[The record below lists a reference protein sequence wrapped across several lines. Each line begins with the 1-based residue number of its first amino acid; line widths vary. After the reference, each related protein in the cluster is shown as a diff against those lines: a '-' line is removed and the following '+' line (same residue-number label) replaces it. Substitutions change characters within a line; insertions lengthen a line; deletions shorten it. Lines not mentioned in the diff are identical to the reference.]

1 MGRRSAPRR
10 KRRLSRGARIA
21 LWIGGGFAG
30 LLGALAAAVLIFV
43 MSLSSA
49 IESNITTLSSAEAFP
64 KESTR
69 PAVSEDGS
77 STILFLGSDARGTV
91 SDVASE
97 DVDNQRSDVMMVV
110 RIDADREN
118 VEVMSILRD
127 SWIEI
132 PGHGRAKANAAFS
145 WGGAPLAVATVE
157 NLLGVRIDHVALIG
171 FDGFADMTD
180 ALGGITV
187 NNAVP
192 FTREGFDYVAGQ
204 NHLTGKQALGFVRE
218 RYSFTD
224 GDYQRARN
232 QQEFLRAISTQA
244 ISSNTLSNPE
254 RIFAFT
260 TAVTKHLA
268 VDESFTTQAMFE
280 LGVSLRNVRPA
291 DIHFFTLPTVGT
303 GMEGDQS
310 VVYVDEGAL
319 PAIRDALRTDTL
331 DEYVTSR

>member
-1 MGRRSAPRR
+1 MGRRSAERR
-10 KRRLSRGARIA
+10 RRRLPRAARIA
-21 LWIGGGFAG
+21 LWISGGIVG
-30 LLGALAAAVLIFV
+30 LTGALVVAVLIFV
-43 MSLSSA
+43 MSLSGA
-49 IESNITTLSSAEAFP
+49 IQSNITTLPSAEAFP
-64 KESTR
+64 AEKSR
-69 PAVSEDGS
+69 PAASEDGS
-77 STILFLGSDARGTV
+77 RTILLLGSDARGTV
-91 SDVASE
+91 SSVADE
-97 DVDNQRSDVMMVV
+97 DVDSQRSDVLMVV

-118 VEVMSILRD
+118 IEVMSILRD

-157 NLLGVRIDHVALIG
+157 NLLGVRVDHVALIG

-187 NNAVP
+187 NVSVP
-192 FTREGFDYVAGQ
+192 FTREGFDYVSGPNQLSGA
-204 NHLTGKQALGFVRE
+204 QALGFVRE

-232 QQEFLRAISTQA
+232 QQEFLRAISAQA
-244 ISSNTLSNPE
+244 ISSNTLANPE
-254 RIFAFT
+254 RIFGFT
-260 TAVTKHLA
+260 TAVSKHLA

-280 LGVSLRNVRPA
+280 LGMSLRNIRPA

-310 VVYVDEGAL
+310 VVYVDEGQL
-319 PAIRDALRTDTL
+319 PAIRDALRDDTL
-331 DEYVTSR
+331 DEYVAGL